1 MFLIWLSISSVY
13 LKKTFSCRV
22 LYNPYMLC
30 YAKLLQLCPTLCNP
44 MDYSPPR
51 SSVHGI
57 LQARILEWV
66 AIPSS
71 NKILIYS
78 NICLLIT
85 LYILFCRFYMF
96 ICDIL
101 PIEVF
106 DCEVV
111 KYLGRLSCS
120 DSKPNDFLKLVILL
134 WNKLRFI
141 GKVWRCIV
149 PIHSSPSFSNINIII
164 STFVKTNKLM

>member
-1 MFLIWLSISSVY
+1 
-13 LKKTFSCRV
+13 
-22 LYNPYMLC
+22 MLC
-30 YAKLLQLCPTLCNP
+30 YAKLLQSCPTLCDP
-44 MDYSPPR
+44 MDCSPPG

-66 AIPSS
+66 AMPFS
-71 NKILIYS
+71 NIILICS

-85 LYILFCRFYMF
+85 LYILFCRFYVF

-106 DCEVV
+106 HCEVV

-120 DSKPNDFLKLVILL
+120 DSKPNDFLKLAILL

-141 GKVWRCIV
+141 GKLQRCRV
-149 PIHSSPSFSNINIII
+149 PIHSSPSFSNINII
-164 STFVKTNKLM
+164 SGTFVKIN

>member
-1 MFLIWLSISSVY
+1 
-13 LKKTFSCRV
+13 
-22 LYNPYMLC
+22 MLC
-30 YAKLLQLCPTLCNP
+30 YAKLLQLCPTLCDP
-44 MDYSPPR
+44 MNYSPPG

-66 AIPSS
+66 AMPFS

-85 LYILFCRFYMF
+85 LYILFSRFYMF

-106 DCEVV
+106 DCEVI

-141 GKVWRCIV
+141 GKVQRYRV
-149 PIHSSPSFSNINIII
+149 PIHSSPSFSNINII
-164 STFVKTNKLM
+164 SGTFVKTNKLM